1 MEFLTVN
8 YLRNILNEV
17 VDKYGDLPVLL
28 CIDPDQSYSK
38 RILQP
43 MLDVKLLQ
51 LTDKTGA
58 HMQDAIGLMNI
69 VVDLNEECI

>member
-43 MLDVKLLQ
+43 MLDVKLLR

-69 VVDLNEECI
+69 AIESDEE